1 MTRSSGPVHDE
12 TIRSLVGDLRPVR
25 RTRPPMVDTL
35 LWISAVGL
43 LALVLLP
50 RIDTAALV
58 ARLTAEPD
66 MWLAVVGSLLTMTL
80 AAAATFMLGLPD
92 RDPRWAL
99 APLPGLAVWHG
110 SSGLGC
116 LRAGLDTFGPI
127 PTHEIVDCF
136 AFIVGFS
143 VPLSGLMFVLRRRA
157 CSLYPTLNAAIAGL
171 AASAGAASLLVLVH
185 PFDATLLDLS
195 VHFTAVAMVAASHGW
210 WGIRSSAKRIR
221 LELK

>member
-43 LALVLLP
+43 LALVFLP
-50 RIDTAALV
+50 RVDPGALV

-66 MWLAVVGSLLTMTL
+66 MWLAVAGSLLTMTL
-80 AAAATFMLGLPD
+80 AALATFMLGLPD

-99 APLPGLAVWHG
+99 APLPGLAVWLG
-110 SSGLGC
+110 ASGLGC

-127 PTHEIVDCF
+127 TTHEIVDCF

-143 VPLSGLMFVLRRRA
+143 VPLSGLMFFLRRRA

-171 AASAGAASLLVLVH
+171 AASAAAASLLVLVH

-195 VHFTAVAMVAASHGW
+195 VHFAAVAVVAASHGW
-210 WGIRSSAKRIR
+210 WGTRSAMRTS
-221 LELK
+221 L